1 MSAADQALADL
12 TEISSQV
19 EAAAL
24 FNANGDVVAA
34 TLDDPSSFVRA
45 VQNLLAAADE
55 ARGGTVTQLEAA
67 TSDGSVFVVRDGE
80 SAIAAT
86 TRPEPTVALVFYDLK
101 TALRASRADDGE
113 KKPTRVRRTKK
124 SEEDGAEA

>member
-1 MSAADQALADL
+1 
-12 TEISSQV
+12 
-19 EAAAL
+19 
-24 FNANGDVVAA
+24 
-34 TLDDPSSFVRA
+34 
-45 VQNLLAAADE
+45 VQNLLAAAGE

-113 KKPTRVRRTKK
+113 KKPTPRRRTKK